1 MEFRT
6 DPVHWHGMRSDRA
19 TTPSG
24 TPTDEP
30 GRVPDVVEYD
40 EPPKGLWQDGFGR
53 AATRSVQ
60 ALVIVALLALVGWV
74 MIRLRLVVVPVL
86 IATLIAAAVSPLV
99 SWLERR
105 RLPRPL
111 AVWAA
116 LLGGIGFVALAGW
129 FIIAAVVEQWPEL
142 REGAVNGLEELRTFA
157 SEGPLRLTDEQL
169 ERFQQAAVDATRRAD
184 ITTGAISGA
193 TAVGEVLAGIFLGA
207 VVLYFLLKDGREIWR
222 FLVGQVPGR
231 RTRERLLVIGDR
243 STVVLGGYVRGTATI
258 ALVDAVLI
266 GVALV
271 ILRVQLA
278 LPLSVVVFIGAFVP
292 LVGATIAGI
301 LAALIAL
308 VSNGLVTALIVVAVV
323 VAVNQIEGDVLA
335 PIVLGRSLRLHPLAI
350 LLALTAGTILAGIVG
365 AILAVPFAAVA
376 WATVKTWRE
385 LSGRRPSGALD
396 EETLPASG
404 P

>member
-1 MEFRT
+1 MG
-6 DPVHWHGMRSDRA
+6 PDRA
-19 TTPSG
+19 STPAV
-24 TPTDEP
+24 TRTDEP
-30 GRVPDVVEYD
+30 GRVPDVAQYD

-60 ALVIVALLALVGWV
+60 ALVVVALLALV
-74 MIRLRLVVVPVL
+74 
-86 IATLIAAAVSPLV
+86 A
-99 SWLERR
+99 
-105 RLPRPL
+105 
-111 AVWAA
+111 
-116 LLGGIGFVALAGW
+116 
-129 FIIAAVVEQWPEL
+129 
-142 REGAVNGLEELRTFA
+142 
-157 SEGPLRLTDEQL
+157 
-169 ERFQQAAVDATRRAD
+169 
-184 ITTGAISGA
+184 
-193 TAVGEVLAGIFLGA
+193 
-207 VVLYFLLKDGREIWR
+207 
-222 FLVGQVPGR
+222 QVPGR

-258 ALVDAVLI
+258 AFVDAIFI
-266 GVALV
+266 GGALV
-271 ILRVQLA
+271 ILRVPLA
-278 LPLSVVVFIGAFVP
+278 LPLAVVVFIGAFIP
-292 LVGATIAGI
+292 LVGATVAGI

-385 LSGRRPSGALD
+385 LSGRPPSGALD
-396 EETLPASG
+396 EEPLPSAQ

>member
-1 MEFRT
+1 MG
-6 DPVHWHGMRSDRA
+6 PDRA
-19 TTPSG
+19 TTPAV
-24 TPTDEP
+24 TRTDEP
-30 GRVPDVVEYD
+30 GRVPDVAQYD

-105 RLPRPL
+105 RIPRLL

-116 LLGGIGFVALAGW
+116 LLSGVGLVALAGW
-129 FIIAAVVEQWPEL
+129 FIGAAVVDQWPEL
-142 REGAVNGLEELRTFA
+142 REGAVEGLEELRAFA
-157 SEGPLRLTDEQL
+157 SEGPLQLTDQQVE
-169 ERFQQAAVDATRRAD
+169 EYEQAAVDAVRRAD
-184 ITTGAISGA
+184 ITTGAITGA
-193 TAVGEVLAGIFLGA
+193 TAVGEVLAGIFLGG

-222 FLVGQVPGR
+222 FLVAQVPGR

-243 STVVLGGYVRGTATI
+243 STVVLGSYVRGTATI
-258 ALVDAVLI
+258 ALVDAIFI
-266 GVALV
+266 GGALA

-278 LPLSVVVFIGAFVP
+278 LPLAVVVFIGAFVP
-292 LVGATIAGI
+292 LVGATVAGI
-301 LAALIAL
+301 PAALIAL